1 MPLLT
6 DHSFRG
12 SGLLPGCRGVLTVS
26 QKLNSSSSELVDP
39 EGGIEGPGSP
49 IPSQSDSERSISQQD
64 LIKSLSP
71 TWGRSSMK
79 KRAIWDSD
87 YRNWISF
94 SCHMSLDFT
103 LLFPL
108 SALSSICS
116 MGSSSPCKSKL
127 SKFMTNLSFSDLTT
141 NRSFSIVNEYGA
153 INEFR
158 RNRRST

>member
-103 LLFPL
+103 FSPFCPFLYLF
-108 SALSSICS
+108 
-116 MGSSSPCKSKL
+116 
-127 SKFMTNLSFSDLTT
+127 
-141 NRSFSIVNEYGA
+141 YGV
-153 INEFR
+153 FV
-158 RNRRST
+158 SV